1 MESVGGSP
9 PTCELDVAIAVE
21 GPLGEDAARR
31 ELSLRAIAFGQRF
44 APVAFSPAA
53 EGGRC
58 AAQLAASLRLSGEA
72 DAAAAWVAT
81 NEPVRV
87 EVLERAQVNSQPRV
101 LATCILAQPRLDG
114 ADASD
119 AASGWAFADGGMR
132 AEPAERA
139 PALAPSGAG
148 AEGSG
153 AAEQSGAPAHEHE
166 PIGWGAWRCR
176 LRLRLRAGA
185 SEAGARALADADG
198 GARRACVAPSAVDA
212 PPARARFHLL
222 LRFSTLR
229 LRRGLSP
236 LAVLGALQLEASFAG
251 SAPFASALVQWS
263 EIARAHEAERE
274 ARGGAV
280 QGSVAAA
287 AADSAPAEPPF
298 ALATEFVGGAL
309 ARLDFSPAQFG
320 DAAVLRAV
328 RDTPVVVRLVLHAQR
343 AQGGGDAEPSPLELA
358 AGAVPL
364 TPLAAA
370 RMGLAQGGGGGA
382 HDGALATSAILPCDG
397 MLALAAG
404 AERYFSAPA
413 DASSAASSI
422 AADSWAA
429 EGLPD
434 DAICAVTVHAQLCA
448 QAAAPARAAPRAR
461 ARSRS
466 PPQTSVR
473 SPARSPPP
481 PPVRRA
487 PAVRDFAWACEQQ
500 PALAAGGGGLA
511 GAHVPVGGASRS
523 SEWQFRLCASMLR
536 VTDAGFATSAALNL
550 FAKLYTHLGAA
561 AGARDGGGDGVPP
574 TGGTLSARAVAT
586 RPAVALR
593 KGSSAALPPH
603 ALALVLTA
611 TPAALLSALSA
622 CPLLLELWHRD
633 RYAADEPVAAGTV
646 DLVELLTVPPSPVPL
661 AAALGGAARA
671 AAARG
676 VAPAVAPVWR
686 RELRLHVPLHA
697 VGGKPGEGA
706 LGRAPGAFA
715 LVLLELFESPL
726 PPPRSA
732 RARAVDADEAPPTAS
747 AAAHRRPATADGARA
762 PRTARGGS
770 MRAKAA
776 ADGGESVPRRLLD
789 AVQRQYA
796 LRERQREQA
805 QHGQAQAL
813 LAIEA
818 KLRAHAAVLRTREA
832 ALAAAE
838 AGAGAQHAAR
848 LRAAESALAA
858 AALAARQQRH
868 ELDAEQARMAAK
880 HAELAAAT
888 DALRAELHSS
898 KAALAS
904 TRESSATQLA
914 QSRAEAAAL
923 RETTAQLEASLA
935 EREAQ
940 RAAAAAAAQAGDARL
955 RAALHEAEAVRLAHE
970 RQIARLLQHT
980 AKQTASLGLEALARS
995 HGQEQQEEAVQ
1006 LAALREQLNAEAARA
1021 REDDER
1027 QARDGGEGVHAPA
1040 SAPPAV
1046 SLSGA
1051 ARVQP
1056 PAQPSV
1062 LQPDEDTAQAA
1073 ERLRVRRDSLL
1084 QSGLY
1089 TASDA
1094 LIVRMQAQLKAL
1106 AHRAAAL

>member
-466 PPQTSVR
+466 PPTQMLRRTGHAFAVDFWALGVLTFEMLVGRTPFVSRNGSSSMTEEAFAMELMSNILAGKVHW
-473 SPARSPPP
+473 PAANEPQVGRD
-481 PPVRRA
+481 A
-487 PAVRDFAWACEQQ
+487 RDFISQ
-500 PALAAGGGGLA
+500 L
-511 GAHVPVGGASRS
+511 
-523 SEWQFRLCASMLR
+523 LR
-536 VTDAGFATSAALNL
+536 VNVAERMGNLEGGIGEVLDHSWFTGLDLSAITMRSAQPPYRPELSSSMDTSAFTVDPAS
-550 FAKLYTHLGAA
+550 FAAKLQ
-561 AGARDGGGDGVPP
+561 GDK
-574 TGGTLSARAVAT
+574 S
-586 RPAVALR
+586 
-593 KGSSAALPPH
+593 
-603 ALALVLTA
+603 
-611 TPAALLSALSA
+611 
-622 CPLLLELWHRD
+622 
-633 RYAADEPVAAGTV
+633 
-646 DLVELLTVPPSPVPL
+646 
-661 AAALGGAARA
+661 
-671 AAARG
+671 
-676 VAPAVAPVWR
+676 
-686 RELRLHVPLHA
+686 
-697 VGGKPGEGA
+697 GK
-706 LGRAPGAFA
+706 
-715 LVLLELFESPL
+715 
-726 PPPRSA
+726 
-732 RARAVDADEAPPTAS
+732 
-747 AAAHRRPATADGARA
+747 
-762 PRTARGGS
+762 
-770 MRAKAA
+770 
-776 ADGGESVPRRLLD
+776 
-789 AVQRQYA
+789 Q
-796 LRERQREQA
+796 
-805 QHGQAQAL
+805 
-813 LAIEA
+813 
-818 KLRAHAAVLRTREA
+818 
-832 ALAAAE
+832 
-838 AGAGAQHAAR
+838 
-848 LRAAESALAA
+848 
-858 AALAARQQRH
+858 
-868 ELDAEQARMAAK
+868 
-880 HAELAAAT
+880 
-888 DALRAELHSS
+888 
-898 KAALAS
+898 
-904 TRESSATQLA
+904 
-914 QSRAEAAAL
+914 
-923 RETTAQLEASLA
+923 
-935 EREAQ
+935 
-940 RAAAAAAAQAGDARL
+940 
-955 RAALHEAEAVRLAHE
+955 
-970 RQIARLLQHT
+970 
-980 AKQTASLGLEALARS
+980 
-995 HGQEQQEEAVQ
+995 
-1006 LAALREQLNAEAARA
+1006 
-1021 REDDER
+1021 
-1027 QARDGGEGVHAPA
+1027 
-1040 SAPPAV
+1040 
-1046 SLSGA
+1046 
-1051 ARVQP
+1051 
-1056 PAQPSV
+1056 
-1062 LQPDEDTAQAA
+1062 LQPFAVIEDW
-1073 ERLRVRRDSLL
+1073 
-1084 QSGLY
+1084 
-1089 TASDA
+1089 
-1094 LIVRMQAQLKAL
+1094 
-1106 AHRAAAL
+1106 